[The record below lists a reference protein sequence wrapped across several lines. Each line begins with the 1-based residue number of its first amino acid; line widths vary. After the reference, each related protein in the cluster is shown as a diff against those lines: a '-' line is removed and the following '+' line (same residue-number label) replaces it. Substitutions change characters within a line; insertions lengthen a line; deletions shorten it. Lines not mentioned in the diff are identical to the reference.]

1 MKLTISKSAS
11 AEKPV
16 IPGADMSLINAQAM
30 KELTP
35 EEVFTFKVE
44 ACNDLIDRDY
54 ERFPLETLEKLAPM
68 YVGKTVIAD
77 HSWSAANQQARIY
90 KSYVERRGDRNA
102 LIAEC
107 YMLRNDST
115 KDVIAA
121 IEGGILKE
129 ISVGCAISRS
139 VCSICGTDY
148 GSCGHQK
155 GVIYDGKTC
164 HCDLLDPVDAYEMS
178 FVAVPAQPMAGVTK
192 SINSQGFS
200 PSDLS
205 KAKARLQIENEK
217 WRFV

>member
-1 MKLTISKSAS
+1 MNLTISKSAS

-35 EEVFTFKVE
+35 DEVFTFKVE
-44 ACNDLIDRDY
+44 ACNDMVDRDW
-54 ERFPLETLEKLAPM
+54 ERFPVETLEKLASM

-77 HSWSAANQQARIY
+77 HRWSSAKQQARVY
-90 KSYVERRGDRNA
+90 KTYVERRENRNA

-107 YMLRNDST
+107 YMLRSEST

-129 ISVGCAISRS
+129 ISVGCAIGRT
-139 VCSICGTDY
+139 VGSICGNDY
-148 GSCGHQK
+148 GVCGHQK
-155 GVIYDGKTC
+155 GVVYDGKTC

-178 FVAVPAQPMAGVTK
+178 FVAVPAQPKAGVTK
-192 SINSQGFS
+192 SINNPGFTT
-200 PSDLS
+200 SDLS
-205 KAKARLQIENEK
+205 MAKARLQIENEK